1 MHPWQIRPRCQMPST
16 GSCTKHPAAHSSC
29 CSFLHRPPIHK
40 NQSSCCPFLFLSP
53 AAVPKPSMPL
63 PAPCSQD
70 RIIGK
75 KVFKL
80 RGTIPANNY
89 MQLPKSRSRSLGLT
103 GHFIYIQVV
112 AGV

>member
-1 MHPWQIRPRCQMPST
+1 MPCCSSLLLLIPPSST
-16 GSCTKHPAAHSSC
+16 HSSQ
-29 CSFLHRPPIHK
+29 
-40 NQSSCCPFLFLSP
+40 NQSPCCPFLLLSP
-53 AAVPKPSMPL
+53 AAVPKPSTPL
-63 PAPCSQD
+63 PAPCLQD

-112 AGV
+112 EVAAVSGGVAVAVAVV